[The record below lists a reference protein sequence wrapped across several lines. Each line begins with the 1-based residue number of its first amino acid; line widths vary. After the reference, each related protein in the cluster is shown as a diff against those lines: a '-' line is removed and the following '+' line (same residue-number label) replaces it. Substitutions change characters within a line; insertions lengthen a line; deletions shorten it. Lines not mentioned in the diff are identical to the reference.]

1 MLKRYPRKNPFE
13 AYVSSGTDAM
23 NIAKLRMEW
32 NHDFGVGMRATFWAA
47 AAQNFDETT
56 DLIAAVPMAGV
67 VAPSSLGAHTWAEYG
82 GRLNFVL
89 SPQIAGDVTLAGVSG
104 FEGMETA
111 LQVRAGA
118 SLAF

>member
-1 MLKRYPRKNPFE
+1 
-13 AYVSSGTDAM
+13 M
-23 NIAKLRMEW
+23 NIAKLRVQW
-32 NHDFGVGMRATFWAA
+32 THDFGSATHATLWAA
-47 AAQNFDETT
+47 GARSFDETT
-56 DLIAAVPMAGV
+56 DFMAAVPMAGV
-67 VAPSSLGAHTWAEYG
+67 VAPDGLSPNTWAEYG